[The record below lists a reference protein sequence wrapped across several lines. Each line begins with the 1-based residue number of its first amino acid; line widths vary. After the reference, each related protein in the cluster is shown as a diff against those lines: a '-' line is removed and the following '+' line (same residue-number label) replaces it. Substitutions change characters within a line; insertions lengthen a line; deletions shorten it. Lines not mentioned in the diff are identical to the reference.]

1 MSKILDFYRQEV
13 PDTEGR
19 MISDI
24 WQWGHDQL
32 EFCHDFIQWLFP
44 LDVESNF
51 NPDAPLLTKEDQEA
65 FRNNDLLRSH
75 MRKSFD
81 LWIRF
86 LGLAFDV
93 SGDGNATTKIV
104 EGSDFEARKSLWTHP
119 NHNWL
124 RITRVLKSLR
134 LCGMEREARMFFAA
148 LERLHNEGF
157 VSGNSFGFWKRAME

>member
-1 MSKILDFYRQEV
+1 MSKILDFYRQEA

-24 WQWGHDQL
+24 WQWDHDQL

-65 FRNNDLLRSH
+65 FRNNDLLQSH
-75 MRKSFD
+75 MRKSFN

-93 SGDGNATTKIV
+93 SGDGNVATKII
-104 EGSDFEARKSLWTHP
+104 EDSHFEARKSLWTHP

-134 LCGMEREARMFFAA
+134 LCGLENEARMFFAA
-148 LERLHNEGF
+148 LERLHDEGF
-157 VSGNSFGFWKRAME
+157 VSENSFG